1 MDYIIQLNYYN
12 YLNYND
18 YIKLLLTTKKYYFN
32 MDYNNDLIYKY
43 YLSKKFSDRFIKIA
57 LPIIYSYYDC
67 FLRIVEFE
75 KTLLKYGYPLWDENV
90 YFAYWKN
97 RNLLELKGKYIWDI
111 TNINKR
117 MKLL

>member
-67 FLRIVEFE
+67 FLRIIEFE
-75 KTLLKYGYPLWDENV
+75 KTLLKYGYPLWVV
-90 YFAYWKN
+90 YVIWLTVVLILYP
-97 RNLLELKGKYIWDI
+97 LCHKY
-111 TNINKR
+111 
-117 MKLL
+117 MKYKSNSKKWWLSYL

>member
-43 YLSKKFSDRFIKIA
+43 
-57 LPIIYSYYDC
+57 
-67 FLRIVEFE
+67 
-75 KTLLKYGYPLWDENV
+75 
-90 YFAYWKN
+90 
-97 RNLLELKGKYIWDI
+97 
-111 TNINKR
+111 
-117 MKLL
+117 